1 MNPKWIVQVV
11 DHGRPAFLCEQGGE
25 LYLTRQRSEAAIY
38 PTELD
43 ARCAKVYVGDRYRPT
58 LVLVHSPAPAARPIK
73 QWPVVSGQWPVQSQK
88 SDATV

>member
-38 PTELD
+38 PT
-43 ARCAKVYVGDRYRPT
+43 
-58 LVLVHSPAPAARPIK
+58 
-73 QWPVVSGQWPVQSQK
+73 
-88 SDATV
+88 